1 MSFTL
6 KLDENLS
13 PVHIDLL
20 RQAGYDADRVNEQGL
35 SGATDERVWERVCAD
50 NRLFVTLD
58 LDFSD
63 MRRYQPGTHPGI
75 LLVRARSRSASAV
88 TEVLKRV
95 TAERSLEDLKGCL
108 AVANRSFTRIR
119 RPPSPPR
126 EGRDER

>member
-1 MSFTL
+1 MSFAV

-13 PVHIDLL
+13 LAHVSLL

-35 SGATDERVWERVCAD
+35 SGATDERVWERVSAD
-50 NRLFVTLD
+50 NRLFITLD

-63 MRRYQPGTHPGI
+63 IRKYQPGTHPGI
-75 LLVRARSRSASAV
+75 RLIRARSRSASAV
-88 TEVLKRV
+88 TDVLTRV

-119 RPPSPPR
+119 RPASPR
-126 EGRDER
+126 R